1 MDFNGYENII
11 LGNPKLTNSKVNFKG
26 KGNILF
32 CEKNV
37 VIENS
42 LITFSGDNS
51 IIFLS
56 ENESS
61 YKLRIQIF
69 TDCSLYFGKNNF
81 MTGTMI
87 FIIQEYSNIFIGDN
101 NLFSTNIL
109 FRTSDAHA
117 IYDINQEKRI
127 NPSGNIILGDHIWL
141 CSNVNIFKN
150 TEIGSGSIVGSYSL
164 VTNKQLNSNSL
175 NVGIPVNEI
184 KTNICYNSKFVGNDS
199 IKNNKR
205 NNFKEGDIFHHVED
219 ELLLLNEFRNNSFS
233 LLNIKE
239 KLDFFNE
246 IHDNNSK
253 NRFFRNERIFEKINN
268 VSEPKVVSKYI
279 FNDSGVLLDNN
290 NSFWKKTGLSSI
302 VTSEYTK
309 LVRTGD
315 SVGFEHI
322 SLDDV
327 SNLNIEFDVYY
338 DGLRTAQLISFR
350 EGLNIKFGLTLQQL
364 DLSQKSW
371 HHIVCTINEYECII
385 SNGDNSNIIRGDI
398 RCVNRFYF
406 RIGMDDKEL
415 RYKNFIIY

>member
-1 MDFNGYENII
+1 MDFNGHENII
-11 LGNPKLTNSKVNFKG
+11 LGNPKLTNTKVNFRG

-37 VIENS
+37 IIENS

-56 ENESS
+56 ENKSS
-61 YKLRIQIF
+61 YKLRIQIY

-81 MTGTMI
+81 MTGTMT
-87 FIIQEYSNIFIGDN
+87 FIIQEYSNIIIGNN

-127 NPSGNIILGDHIWL
+127 NPSRNIILGDHVWL

-150 TEIGSGSIVGSYSL
+150 SEIGSGSIVGSHSL

-184 KTNICYNSKFVGNDS
+184 KTNICYNPKFVGNDS
-199 IKNNKR
+199 IKNYKH
-205 NNFKEGDIFHHVED
+205 NNFKEEDIFHYVED
-219 ELLLLNEFRNNSFS
+219 ELLLLNEFRNESFS

-239 KLDFFNE
+239 KLDFFKE
-246 IHDNNSK
+246 IHNNDFK
-253 NRFFRNERIFEKINN
+253 NRFFRNDEIFEKIKFP
-268 VSEPKVVSKYI
+268 EPISVSKYI

-315 SVGFEHI
+315 SVGFEYI
-322 SLDDV
+322 SLYDV
-327 SNLNIEFDVYY
+327 SNLNIEFDIYY

-350 EGLNIKFGLTLQQL
+350 EDLNIKFGLTLQQL
-364 DLSQKSW
+364 NLTQKTW
-371 HHIVCTINEYECII
+371 HHIVCTIKEYGCII
-385 SNGDNSNIIRGDI
+385 SNDANSNIYGDI
-398 RCVNRFYF
+398 RGANRFYF
-406 RIGMDDKEL
+406 RIGMDDNEL
-415 RYKNFIIY
+415 RYKNFRIY